1 MGNGREY
8 ELKRLSSMIW
18 IVLVLAVLC
27 IAMSC
32 VALQYREKWQESEDK
47 CSVLECKNRELS
59 TGQRITISDNSR
71 MLADNI
77 NLQNELIALQER
89 YKQSEFQCDLLNKE
103 LADKNAR
110 LLKLLDE
117 NNKLRSQLPKRDSKG
132 RFCKK

>member
-1 MGNGREY
+1 
-8 ELKRLSSMIW
+8 MIW

-27 IAMSC
+27 ITMLC
-32 VALQYREKWQESEDK
+32 FALWYRREWEKSEGK
-47 CSVLECKNRELS
+47 CSVLECRNRELS

-89 YKQSEFQCDLLNKE
+89 YKQSEFQCDLLRKE
-103 LADKNAR
+103 SDDKSKRIVA
-110 LLKLLDE
+110 LLGE
-117 NNKLRSQLPKRDSKG
+117 VEKLRSQLPARDSKG

>member
-1 MGNGREY
+1 
-8 ELKRLSSMIW
+8 MIW

-32 VALQYREKWQESEDK
+32 VALWYRKEWQKAKESYANMSDLYYEMKEKYNDERDERERFS
-47 CSVLECKNRELS
+47 CS
-59 TGQRITISDNSR
+59 ISA
-71 MLADNI
+71 LNI
-77 NLQNELIALQER
+77 EVDATKEKLQ
-89 YKQSEFQCDLLNKE
+89 KSEFQCDLLNKE
-103 LADKNAR
+103 IADKNAR